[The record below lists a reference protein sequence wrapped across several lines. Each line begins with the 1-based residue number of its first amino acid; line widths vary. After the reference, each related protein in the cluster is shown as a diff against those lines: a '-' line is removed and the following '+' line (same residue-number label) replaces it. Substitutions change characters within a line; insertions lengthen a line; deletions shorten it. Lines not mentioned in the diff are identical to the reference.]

1 MKRKIIEIDESKC
14 NGCGLCIPNCPEGA
28 LQVIDGKA
36 RLVSD
41 LFCDGLGACVGN
53 CPIGAM
59 KVVEREAE
67 PYDERRVMREKII
80 PAGHN
85 TIMAHLRHLKEHG
98 AEDLLAD
105 ALEVLR
111 EHGMDP
117 VAAGVFN
124 PVKDASA
131 PTPCQCPGSIAQTF
145 EHDDEDDAPAGDV
158 KSELRQWPVQLML
171 VSPNA
176 PYFNNADLLVSADC
190 VPFAYGDFHNKL
202 LKGKAVVT
210 FCPKLD
216 QTLDIYVDKLT
227 EIFRH
232 NNIKSVTIARMEVP
246 CCGGTEHIVR
256 KALAASGKE
265 PEVSVKVVSL
275 DGSEIIG

>member
-53 CPIGAM
+53 CPTGAM

-67 PYDERRVMREKII
+67 AYDERRVMREKII

-85 TIMAHLRHLKEHG
+85 TVMAHLRHLKEHG
-98 AEDLLAD
+98 AENLLQD

-117 VAAGVFN
+117 VAAGLFD
-124 PVKDASA
+124 PQKKDSA
-131 PTPCQCPGSIAQTF
+131 PAPCQCPGSMARSF
-145 EHDDEDDAPAGDV
+145 EQDDETIPAGEV
-158 KSELRQWPVQLML
+158 KSQLRQWPVQLML

-176 PYFNNADLLVSADC
+176 PYFNNADLLISADC

-216 QTLDIYVDKLT
+216 QTLDIYIERLT
-227 EIFRH
+227 EIFNN
-232 NNIKSVTIARMEVP
+232 NNIKSITVARMEVP

-265 PEVSVKVVSL
+265 HQISVKVVSL
-275 DGSEIIG
+275 DGSEIVG